1 VRNIE
6 AIHLKPIFR
15 NIALALAAAAALNPA
30 HAGVLTFQ
38 DVVFTTTWANNVLT
52 LEIDAGQHSG
62 NWAGATTIGA
72 LSLKD
77 IGSFQSVKV
86 TAAPKGVEA
95 WKMTA
100 RELTAN
106 GCSGGGGK
114 NRDQT
119 SLCLAGTPV
128 ALTDNMVFT
137 FAFTGAPSLAEPH
150 LKVNFFDGSNN
161 KVGDLLSQTIKSA
174 PVVVTTPVTPPVTTP
189 VVPPVTTPVIPLVTT
204 PVTPPLTT
212 PVVPQV
218 SQPATPPVTE
228 PVTPA
233 QPVKPVEPVTLPP
246 IDQTAGTTDTLQP
259 IGQTAGTETPSTDN
273 PVVSTPI
280 PLPPVTVTQPIL
292 VVEPVPATIGASE
305 VPEPRTFALLLA
317 GLALMGLALRKRN

>member
-1 VRNIE
+1 M
-6 AIHLKPIFR
+6 KPVLR
-15 NIALALAAAAALNPA
+15 NIALALATAVALNPA
-30 HAGVLTFQ
+30 QAGVLNFQ

-62 NWAGATTIGA
+62 DWARATTIGA

-114 NRDQT
+114 NRDKT
-119 SLCLAGTPV
+119 SLCLTGTPV

-174 PVVVTTPVTPPVTTP
+174 PVIVTTPVTPPVAPPVTAPVTPPVTTPGAPPATTP
-189 VVPPVTTPVIPLVTT
+189 VVPPVTQPVM
-204 PVTPPLTT
+204 
-212 PVVPQV
+212 
-218 SQPATPPVTE
+218 PPVTE
-228 PVTPA
+228 PVPPA
-233 QPVKPVEPVTLPP
+233 ESVTL
-246 IDQTAGTTDTLQP
+246 LP
-259 IGQTAGTETPSTDN
+259 IGQTVGNETPPTDN
-273 PVVSTPI
+273 PVVTTPI
-280 PLPPVTVTQPIL
+280 PLPPVTVTVTQPVL
-292 VVEPVPATIGASE
+292 VLEPESGPAGASE
-305 VPEPRTFALLLA
+305 VPEPRTFALLLG

>member
-1 VRNIE
+1 M
-6 AIHLKPIFR
+6 KPVFR
-15 NIALALAAAAALNPA
+15 NIALALATAAALSPA

-62 NWAGATTIGA
+62 NWAGATSIGA

-77 IGSFQSVKV
+77 IGSFQGVKV

-114 NRDQT
+114 NRDKT
-119 SLCLAGTPV
+119 SLCLTGTPV

-137 FAFTGAPSLAEPH
+137 FAFTGTPSLAEPH

-161 KVGDLLSQTIKSA
+161 KVGDLLSQTIQSA
-174 PVVVTTPVTPPVTTP
+174 PVVVTTPVTPPVTAP
-189 VVPPVTTPVIPLVTT
+189 VVPPVTQPV
-204 PVTPPLTT
+204 
-212 PVVPQV
+212 
-218 SQPATPPVTE
+218 TPPVTE
-228 PVTPA
+228 PVTPP
-233 QPVKPVEPVTLPP
+233 QPVTPTEPVSMPP
-246 IDQTAGTTDTLQP
+246 AGNP
-259 IGQTAGTETPSTDN
+259 IVD
-273 PVVSTPI
+273 TPI
-280 PLPPVTVTQPIL
+280 PLPPVGPVTQPVL
-292 VVEPVPATIGASE
+292 ELKPESAPTAGSE
-305 VPEPRTFALLLA
+305 VPEPRTFALLLG